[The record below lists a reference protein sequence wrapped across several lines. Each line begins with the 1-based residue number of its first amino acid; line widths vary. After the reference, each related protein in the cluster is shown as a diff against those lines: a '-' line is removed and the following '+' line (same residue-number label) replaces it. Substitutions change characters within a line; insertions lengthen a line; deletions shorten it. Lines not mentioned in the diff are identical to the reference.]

1 MWTRSARR
9 PRPAPPLHP
18 RPAFTSRAGDKDIF
32 FSGETGPG
40 LKKKIFIWCLSPPRH
55 KNSRRN
61 APCPITQLRGPA
73 GEAPCLNMKTAK
85 DSKYLR
91 SASSTKVKDQSK
103 QTYGRKSGDRDAG
116 NQETAISCAT
126 PSTGVIKKE
135 RDARLT
141 SYDMIKKIKLSV
153 EKLKSKD

>member
-1 MWTRSARR
+1 
-9 PRPAPPLHP
+9 
-18 RPAFTSRAGDKDIF
+18 
-32 FSGETGPG
+32 
-40 LKKKIFIWCLSPPRH
+40 
-55 KNSRRN
+55 
-61 APCPITQLRGPA
+61 
-73 GEAPCLNMKTAK
+73 MKTAK